1 MNKEI
6 ALSELEAVRTQLLG
20 MVNGRI
26 DSLIAKIKNGEAVDN
41 NTLSAAVIVYPL
53 SIEPSLFK
61 GTKPTA
67 VHFGDEKIPVKTWR
81 KAYTLILQRCA
92 DIPEKH
98 TALMG
103 LRNKISGRTRI
114 ILSDKAAGMSRPV
127 EIAAGMFVESFFDT
141 EWLVRILT
149 RELLGVVRYDYSGI
163 SVSVVKSK
171 RGGGRYL

>member
-6 ALSELEAVRTQLLG
+6 ALSELEAVRTQLPG

-41 NTLSAAVIVYPL
+41 NTLSAAEIVYPL
-53 SIEPSLFK
+53 SIDPAFFK

-67 VHFGDEKIPVKTWR
+67 VYFGNEKVPVKTWR
-81 KAYTLILQRCA
+81 KAYTLILQRCVG
-92 DIPEKH
+92 IPEKRE
-98 TALMG
+98 ALMG
-103 LRNKISGRTRI
+103 LRNKINGRTRT
-114 ILSDKAAGMSRPV
+114 ILSDKPNGMNRPV
-127 EIAAGMFVESFFDT
+127 EIADEVFIESFFDT

-149 RELLGVVRYDYSGI
+149 REILEVVRYDYSGI

-171 RGGGRYL
+171 RGGSRYL